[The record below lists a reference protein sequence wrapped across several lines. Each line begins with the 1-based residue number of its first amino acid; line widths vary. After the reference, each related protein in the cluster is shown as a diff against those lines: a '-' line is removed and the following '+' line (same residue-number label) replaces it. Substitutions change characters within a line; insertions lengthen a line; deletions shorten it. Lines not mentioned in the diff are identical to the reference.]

1 MDDIFLSTP
10 SARRATS
17 RGERYGCGRGISIHA
32 LREEGDQSCTLN
44 LPCYERFLSTPSARR
59 ATHSAAVNSST
70 TDISIHALRE
80 EGDRASDAERMENAD
95 FYPRPPRGGRPGT
108 PKRTARLKIHFYPR
122 PPRGGRQD
130 ITNQVSTAQ
139 EFLSTPSARRA
150 TCAVDAGHRI
160 VVRFLS
166 TPSARRATV
175 IAFSY
180 AILQEFLSTPS
191 ARRATCHRPHC
202 KRPCMPFL
210 STPSARRAT
219 SPHFFV
225 LVARRVFLST
235 PSARRA
241 TKSSSIKSTTAAYFY
256 PRPPR
261 GGRQDITNQVSTA
274 QEFLS
279 TPSARMAT

>member
-1 MDDIFLSTP
+1 MVNGMAVAVEFLSTP
-10 SARRATS
+10 SARRATK
-17 RGERYGCGRGISIHA
+17 A
-32 LREEGDQSCTLN
+32 
-44 LPCYERFLSTPSARR
+44 ARLTSR
-59 ATHSAAVNSST
+59 AT
-70 TDISIHALRE
+70 R
-80 EGDRASDAERMENAD
+80 D
-95 FYPRPPRGGRPGT
+95 FYPRPPRGGRP
-108 PKRTARLKIHFYPR
+108 RM
-122 PPRGGRQD
+122 RGGGIQSW
-130 ITNQVSTAQ
+130 I
-139 EFLSTPSARRA
+139 
-150 TCAVDAGHRI
+150 
-160 VVRFLS
+160 FLS

-261 GGRQDITNQVSTA
+261 GGRLTIFACKRTA
-274 QEFLS
+274 RAISIHALREEGDRIAG
-279 TPSARMAT
+279 TVR

>member
-1 MDDIFLSTP
+1 M
-10 SARRATS
+10 
-17 RGERYGCGRGISIHA
+17 RGGGI
-32 LREEGDQSCTLN
+32 QSWI
-44 LPCYERFLSTPSARR
+44 FLSTPSARR

-191 ARRATCHRPHC
+191 ARRATVIAFSYAILQEFLSTPSARRATCHRPHC